1 MKVRLVIEAII
12 ANDIV
17 DVLNE
22 NDERMF
28 SLNLR
33 FVAPAVTNEWKCA
46 FNGNIPR
53 IWQEVEIPSETI
65 KVWEVI
71 SKI

>member
-1 MKVRLVIEAII
+1 MLVKLVIEAIT

-22 NDERMF
+22 NDERLF

-33 FVAPAVTNEWKCA
+33 FVSPAVANEWKCA
-46 FNGNIPR
+46 FNGNNPR
-53 IWQEVEIPSETI
+53 IWQEIEVPFETI